1 MAKRCPRPNDGRR
14 WEAVMAANGNHATR
28 ATGPRC
34 IALVGPFQ
42 SGKTTLLE
50 AILARTGAVA
60 RQGNVEAG
68 NTVGD
73 ASKEARDHRMS
84 VELTVATTNFMG
96 DPYTFLDCP
105 GSVEFAHDMR
115 AVLPA
120 IDAAVVVCEMDEKK
134 VAQLQLILRELEEQ
148 KIPRLLFLNKID
160 KADAGVH
167 DVLNLLQGA
176 SRTKLILRQIPTFS
190 GEIISGFVDLALE
203 RAFVYK
209 EHAPSEVVALD
220 GDVADREKTARFSM
234 LETLADHDDELM
246 EQLLEDLKQPG
257 DKVFDDL
264 TRELREGLVC
274 PVLMGTATRANGVL
288 RLLKALRHESP
299 GIAET
304 AKRLGVKPAGMD
316 AVAYV
321 LKTQNTTHGGKMSIV
336 RMLAGQAGDGT
347 TFVSGDDEAGSVAG
361 VFKLVGQTTE
371 KRGPAAVGETVGF
384 AKLDKA
390 KTGDTLTAGK
400 QPHPPL
406 ARIEPYP
413 PVLAIAISA
422 KERKDDVKLGQALN
436 KLAEEDPSITV
447 VHNPETH
454 EVVLWGQGEMHLRV
468 ATERLSDR
476 YGVAIE
482 RRQPTVGYRETSR
495 KGIVQRG
502 RHKKQSGGHGQYG
515 DVVLEI
521 KPMPRGSGF
530 AFEEKI
536 TGGVVPRNYIPSVEE
551 GVIDALKHGPL
562 GFPVVDLHVALI
574 DGSYHTVDSS
584 DMAFRTAGR
593 IGVAEGLPQCQPV
606 LLEPIHLVEIVCP
619 NEATAKINALMSSRR
634 GQILGFDTREGWDG
648 WDMVRA
654 KMPEAEIGDLIV
666 EIRSATAGAGTFT
679 FKFDHMAELTGRT
692 ADQIIAARRAAA
704 SAGAGQI
711 AQTFC
716 SPNTAAV
723 SARTL
728 RVSAASSINECP

>member
-1 MAKRCPRPNDGRR
+1 MATNGGNGAR
-14 WEAVMAANGNHATR
+14 AA
-28 ATGPRC
+28 GPRC
-34 IALVGPFQ
+34 VALVGPFQ

-50 AILARTGAVA
+50 AILARTGAIA
-60 RQGNVEAG
+60 RQGTIEAG

-73 ASKEARDHRMS
+73 ASKEARHHRMS
-84 VELTVATTNFMG
+84 VELTVATTTFMG
-96 DPYTFLDCP
+96 DNYTFLDCP
-105 GSVEFAHDMR
+105 GSVEFVHDMR

-120 IDAAVVVCEMDEKK
+120 IDAAIVVCEMDEKK
-134 VAQLQLILRELEEQ
+134 IPQLQLILRELEDR
-148 KIPRLLFLNKID
+148 KIPRILFVNKID
-160 KADAGVH
+160 KADAGVR
-167 DVLNLLQGA
+167 DVLNLLQPA

-209 EHAPSEVVALD
+209 EYAPSQVVPLE
-220 GDVADREKTARFSM
+220 ADTADFEKTARFSM

-246 EQLLEDLKQPG
+246 EQLLEDIQPPR

-274 PVLMGTATRANGVL
+274 PVLMGTAARANGVL

-299 GIAET
+299 GAADT
-304 AKRLGVKPAGMD
+304 AKRLAVKQGGDPVG
-316 AVAYV
+316 YV
-321 LKTQNTTHGGKMSIV
+321 LKTLHTTHGGKMSMV
-336 RMLAGQAGDGT
+336 RMLAGQAGDGI
-347 TFVSGDDEAGSVAG
+347 TFLAGDDEAGRIAG
-361 VFKLVGQTTE
+361 VFKVLGQSNE
-371 KRGPAAVGETVGF
+371 KRGPAALGETVAF
-384 AKLDKA
+384 AKLEKA
-390 KTGDTLTAGK
+390 KTGDTLSVGK

-406 ARIEPYP
+406 AKVAPYP
-413 PVLAIAISA
+413 PVLAIAITA
-422 KERKDDVKLGQALN
+422 KERKDDVKLGQALT
-436 KLAEEDPSITV
+436 KLAEEDPSITI
-447 VHNPETH
+447 VHNSETH

-482 RRQPTVGYRETSR
+482 RRTPSVGYRETIR
-495 KGIVQRG
+495 KSITQRG

-521 KPMPRGSGF
+521 KPLPRGAGF
-530 AFEEKI
+530 TFQERI

-562 GFPVVDLHVALI
+562 GFPVVDLSVALI

-584 DMAFRTAGR
+584 DMAFRIAGR
-593 IGVAEGLPQCQPV
+593 IGITEGLPQCQPV

-692 ADQIIAARRAAA
+692 ADQIVAARRAA
-704 SAGAGQI
+704 
-711 AQTFC
+711 
-716 SPNTAAV
+716 
-723 SARTL
+723 
-728 RVSAASSINECP
+728 E

>member
-1 MAKRCPRPNDGRR
+1 
-14 WEAVMAANGNHATR
+14 MAANGVAANGVAANGNGTR
-28 ATGPRC
+28 AAGPRC
-34 IALVGPFQ
+34 VARVGPFQ

-50 AILARTGAVA
+50 AILARTGVIA
-60 RQGNVEAG
+60 RQGNIEAG

-73 ASKEARDHRMS
+73 ASKEARHHKMS
-84 VELTVATTNFMG
+84 VELTVATANFMG
-96 DPYTFLDCP
+96 DSYTFLDCP
-105 GSVEFAHDMR
+105 GSVEFVHDMR
-115 AVLPA
+115 AALPA
-120 IDAAVVVCEMDEKK
+120 IDAAVVVCELDEKK
-134 VAQLQLILRELEEQ
+134 VPQLQLILRELEDR
-148 KIPRLLFLNKID
+148 KIPRILFVNKID

-167 DVLNLLQGA
+167 DVLKLLQPA
-176 SRTKLILRQIPTFS
+176 SRTKLILRQIPTFA
-190 GEIISGFVDLALE
+190 GDIISGFVDLALE

-209 EHAPSEVVALD
+209 EHAASEVIPLE
-220 GDVADREKTARFSM
+220 GDAADLEKTARFSM

-246 EQLLEDLKQPG
+246 EQLLEDIQPPR

-264 TRELREGLVC
+264 RRELREGLVC
-274 PVLMGTATRANGVL
+274 PVLMGTASRANGVL

-304 AKRLGVKPAGMD
+304 AKRLGVKAGSD
-316 AVAYV
+316 AVAREVLAQEVLAYV
-321 LKTQNTTHGGKMSIV
+321 LKTLNTAHGGKMSVV

-347 TFVSGDDEAGSVAG
+347 TFLTEDDEAGRVAG
-361 VFKLVGQTTE
+361 VFKLVGQSSE
-371 KRGPAAVGETVGF
+371 KRGPATVGETIAF
-384 AKLDKA
+384 AKLEKA

-400 QPHPPL
+400 QAHPAL
-406 ARIEPYP
+406 AKVAPYP

-422 KERKDDVKLGQALN
+422 KERKDDVKLGLALN
-436 KLAEEDPSITV
+436 KLAEEDPSITI
-447 VHNPETH
+447 VHNAETH

-476 YGVAIE
+476 YGIAIE
-482 RRQPTVGYRETSR
+482 RRTPSVGYRETIR

-515 DVVLEI
+515 DVVLDI

-530 AFEEKI
+530 EFEDKI
-536 TGGVVPRNYIPSVEE
+536 SGGVVPRNYIPSVEE

-562 GFPVVDLHVALI
+562 GFPVVDLHVSLV

-593 IGVAEGLPQCQPV
+593 IGVVEGLPQCQPV
-606 LLEPIHLVEIVCP
+606 LLEPIHLVEIICP
-619 NEATAKINALMSSRR
+619 NEATAKINALMSGRR

-648 WDMVRA
+648 WDVVRA

-666 EIRSATAGAGTFT
+666 EIRSATAGSGTFT

-692 ADQIIAARRAAA
+692 ADQIIAARRAA
-704 SAGAGQI
+704 
-711 AQTFC
+711 
-716 SPNTAAV
+716 
-723 SARTL
+723 
-728 RVSAASSINECP
+728 E

>member
-1 MAKRCPRPNDGRR
+1 MATNSG
-14 WEAVMAANGNHATR
+14 NGTR
-28 ATGPRC
+28 AVGPRC
-34 IALVGPFQ
+34 VALVGPFQ

-50 AILARTGAVA
+50 AILARTGAIA
-60 RQGNVEAG
+60 RQGTVEAG

-73 ASKEARDHRMS
+73 ASKEARHHRMS
-84 VELTVATTNFMG
+84 VELTVASTTFMG
-96 DPYTFLDCP
+96 DNYTFLDCP
-105 GSVEFAHDMR
+105 GSVEFVHDMR

-134 VAQLQLILRELEEQ
+134 IPQLQLILRELEDW
-148 KIPRLLFLNKID
+148 KIPRILFVNKID
-160 KADAGVH
+160 KAEAAVR
-167 DVLNLLQGA
+167 DVLNLLQPA

-190 GEIISGFVDLALE
+190 GDIISGFVDLALE

-209 EHAPSEVVALD
+209 EYAPSQVVPLE
-220 GDVADREKTARFSM
+220 GDAADLEKTARFSM

-246 EQLLEDLKQPG
+246 EQLLEDIQPPR

-264 TRELREGLVC
+264 TRELRDGLVC
-274 PVLMGTATRANGVL
+274 PVLMGTAARANGVL

-299 GIAET
+299 GVADT
-304 AKRLGVKPAGMD
+304 AKRLGMKQGGD

-321 LKTQNTTHGGKMSIV
+321 LKTLHTTHGGKMSVV
-336 RMLAGQAGDGT
+336 RMLGGQAGDGT
-347 TFVSGDDEAGSVAG
+347 TFLTGDDEAGRVAG
-361 VFKLVGQTTE
+361 VFKVIGQSNE
-371 KRGPAAVGETVGF
+371 KRGPAAVGETVAF
-384 AKLDKA
+384 AKLEKA
-390 KTGDTLTAGK
+390 KTGDTLSAGK

-406 ARIEPYP
+406 PKVAPYP
-413 PVLAIAISA
+413 PVLAIAITA

-436 KLAEEDPSITV
+436 KLAEEDPSITI

-482 RRQPTVGYRETSR
+482 RRTPSVGYRETIR
-495 KGIVQRG
+495 KSISQRG

-521 KPMPRGSGF
+521 KPLPRGAGF
-530 AFEEKI
+530 TFQERI

-562 GFPVVDLHVALI
+562 GFPVVDLSVALV

-593 IGVAEGLPQCQPV
+593 IGITEGLPQCQPV

-692 ADQIIAARRAAA
+692 ADQIVAARRAA
-704 SAGAGQI
+704 
-711 AQTFC
+711 
-716 SPNTAAV
+716 
-723 SARTL
+723 
-728 RVSAASSINECP
+728 E

>member
-1 MAKRCPRPNDGRR
+1 
-14 WEAVMAANGNHATR
+14 MAANGSNGR

-34 IALVGPFQ
+34 VALVGPFQ

-50 AILARTGAVA
+50 AMLARNGVIQ
-60 RQGNVEAG
+60 RQGTVEAG

-73 ASKEARDHRMS
+73 ASKEARHHRMS
-84 VELTVATTNFMG
+84 VELSVATTSFMG
-96 DPYTFLDCP
+96 DAYTFLDCP

-134 VAQLQLILRELEEQ
+134 VPQLQLILRELEDR
-148 KIPRLLFLNKID
+148 KIPRILFVNKID

-167 DVLNLLQGA
+167 DVLKLLQPA

-190 GEIISGFVDLALE
+190 GDIITGFVDLALE

-209 EHAPSEVVALD
+209 EHAASEVVPLE
-220 GDVADREKTARFSM
+220 GDAADLEKTARFSM

-246 EQLLEDLKQPG
+246 EQLLEDIQPPR

-274 PVLMGTATRANGVL
+274 PVLMGTAARANGVL
-288 RLLKALRHESP
+288 RLMKALRHESP
-299 GIAET
+299 GVAET
-304 AKRLGVKPAGMD
+304 AKRLGVKAGSD

-321 LKTQNTTHGGKMSIV
+321 LKTQNTTHGGKMSIARV
-336 RMLAGQAGDGT
+336 LAGQVGDGLT
-347 TFVSGDDEAGSVAG
+347 LLSGDDEAGRVAG
-361 VFKLVGQTTE
+361 VFKLVGQNME
-371 KRGPAAVGETVGF
+371 KRPPATVGETVGF

-390 KTGDTLTAGK
+390 KTGETLSAGK
-400 QPHPPL
+400 QPHAAL
-406 ARIEPYP
+406 AKIEPYS

-422 KERKDDVKLGQALN
+422 KERKDDVKLGQALH
-436 KLAEEDPSITV
+436 KLAEEDPSITI

-482 RRQPTVGYRETSR
+482 RRQPTVGHRETIR

-515 DVVLEI
+515 DVVLDI
-521 KPMPRGSGF
+521 KPMPRGAGF
-530 AFEEKI
+530 SFEEKI

-562 GFPVVDLHVALI
+562 GFPVVDLTVALV

-593 IGVAEGLPQCQPV
+593 IGIVEGLPQCQPV

-619 NEATAKINALMSSRR
+619 SEATAKINALMSGRR
-634 GQILGFDTREGWDG
+634 GHILGFDTREGWDG
-648 WDMVRA
+648 WDVVRA

-692 ADQIIAARRAAA
+692 ADQIVAARRAA
-704 SAGAGQI
+704 
-711 AQTFC
+711 
-716 SPNTAAV
+716 
-723 SARTL
+723 
-728 RVSAASSINECP
+728 E